1 MAAVSRRQG
10 EGFYAVQIGLSFDEP
25 DLDQFCPPGVCD
37 HDGKHC
43 SYQGDSRFKRVP
55 AQLPCAQKG
64 DLGAVVA

>member
-10 EGFYAVQIGLSFDEP
+10 EGFTQCRSRSASTSPIY
-25 DLDQFCPPGVCD
+25 QFCPPGVCD

-43 SYQGDSRFKRVP
+43 SYQGDSRFMRVP